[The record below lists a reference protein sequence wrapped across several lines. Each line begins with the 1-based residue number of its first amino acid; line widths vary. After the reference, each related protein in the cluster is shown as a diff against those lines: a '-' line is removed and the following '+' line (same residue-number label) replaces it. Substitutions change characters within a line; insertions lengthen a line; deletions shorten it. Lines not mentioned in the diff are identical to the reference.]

1 MEGRLQ
7 LGGVVLVAGAEVVT
21 DRLLDRGAVRRG
33 RGRGGGEDGR
43 QPEGKE

>member
-1 MEGRLQ
+1 MEGGLQ

-21 DRLLDRGAVRRG
+21 DRLLDRSSVRRG
-33 RGRGGGEDGR
+33 RGGGGGEDGG